1 MKIIPSLAVAL
12 FLSMG
17 AAQAQTPVDDQPQ
30 RRVYAPADNRDNC
43 FFVISK
49 VQPVH
54 LNVYEVRD
62 VDTVLRASYP
72 ACVAINR
79 GQKEKSGDNKT
90 PESYPGEPFRITQ
103 IQDASSW
110 YHDFGDGRGS
120 IPAYGNWFLRL
131 ETPGFSGI
139 GIHGSTNNRESIKV
153 GRGSEGCIRLLDEDI
168 IHLKENYAQ
177 VGTKVIILPED
188 HGPLPFETRAI
199 CCE

>member
-1 MKIIPSLAVAL
+1 
-12 FLSMG
+12 MG

-79 GQKEKSGDNKT
+79 GQKERSGDNKT
-90 PESYPGEPFRITQ
+90 PESSASETTSTDSGAESTDSNTESTDSGE
-103 IQDASSW
+103 
-110 YHDFGDGRGS
+110 
-120 IPAYGNWFLRL
+120 
-131 ETPGFSGI
+131 
-139 GIHGSTNNRESIKV
+139 
-153 GRGSEGCIRLLDEDI
+153 GSEGGEEGGEGSEGGEELTGPTGDLVSCAMEFFGEKICDEVAKADEAS
-168 IHLKENYAQ
+168 LSAQCEAMGGTMNTAGGCKAEDYAAKCTCKK
-177 VGTKVIILPED
+177 GNHYD
-188 HGPLPFETRAI
+188 SS
-199 CCE
+199 CEGFTCND